1 MKEGYG
7 CGNTQGRNGSWRMI
21 VRGHVHGRHLPSVH
35 FFSMPSHQL
44 KSKEEE
50 KKNLLLL
57 RNSAAE
63 VSRLLKGSIAAA
75 KDFFGRLNWTILG

>member
-1 MKEGYG
+1 MSLAMAMTDI
-7 CGNTQGRNGSWRMI
+7 CQGSFI
-21 VRGHVHGRHLPSVH
+21 
-35 FFSMPSHQL
+35 SMPSHQL
-44 KSKEEE
+44 KSKEEKGE
-50 KKNLLLL
+50 KKNSLLL

>member
-1 MKEGYG
+1 MSLAMAMADI
-7 CGNTQGRNGSWRMI
+7 CQGSFI
-21 VRGHVHGRHLPSVH
+21 
-35 FFSMPSHQL
+35 SMPSHQL
-44 KSKEEE
+44 KSKEEKG
-50 KKNLLLL
+50 KKKKDSLLL